1 MSTETETTT
10 EYTNRPQTMVA
21 MLIGAVLL
29 LIGVLGPLLG
39 GQNDPLFGIFGRNY
53 IHDAIHVLTGLAGLG
68 AGLYAGD
75 RSSEGYN
82 RYFGLVYLLVFVAGV
97 ALLLF
102 GLEELNVININW
114 ADNALHLGLGLV
126 LAGVGYGY
134 ARRGRETGRT
144 RGDRTET
151 NRREAE
157 RTDPDRT
164 DTDRSEA
171 ERANPDRTRDDRA

>member
-1 MSTETETTT
+1 
-10 EYTNRPQTMVA
+10 
-21 MLIGAVLL
+21 
-29 LIGVLGPLLG
+29 
-39 GQNDPLFGIFGRNY
+39 
-53 IHDAIHVLTGLAGLG
+53 
-68 AGLYAGD
+68 
-75 RSSEGYN
+75 
-82 RYFGLVYLLVFVAGV
+82 VYLLVFVAGV